1 MRRRSADGA
10 SRMAWNG
17 TEMNSPPPGRALTF
31 PIHWEATRQR
41 SVAAQRDVPSDQE
54 VMAHLQSN
62 HSEVLQILFDRYARL
77 VLSIARGIVR
87 DSGEAEDVV
96 QDVFFYV
103 YQKASL
109 FDPARGSAKAW
120 IVQIAFHR
128 ALDRKAHLSRRGFYV
143 GTDIDPLH
151 DTLLGHSDLEQEVG
165 SEMNRVHLERAF
177 EDLPE
182 IQRRTLNLF
191 YFQGLELR
199 EISERLNEPLGNVRH
214 HFYRGLERLRKSAF
228 VRKLREKQ
236 AL

>member
-1 MRRRSADGA
+1 LALPLMRARTSQ
-10 SRMAWNG
+10 
-17 TEMNSPPPGRALTF
+17 SP
-31 PIHWEATRQR
+31 ATVGEK
-41 SVAAQRDVPSDQE
+41 VAAGAESDEGAIARLQARD
-54 VMAHLQSN
+54 SN
-62 HSEVLQILFDRYARL
+62 ALNLLFDRYARL
-77 VLSIARGIVR
+77 VLSIALRILR
-87 DSGEAEDVV
+87 DYGEAEEVV

-103 YQKASL
+103 YQKSSL
-109 FDPARGSAKAW
+109 FEPARGSAKAW
-120 IVQIAFHR
+120 IVQVAFHR

-151 DTLLGHSDLEQEVG
+151 DTLMGHSDLEQEVG

-182 IQRRTLNLF
+182 IQRRTLDLF

-228 VRKLREKQ
+228 VRRLREKQ
-236 AL
+236 SL

>member
-1 MRRRSADGA
+1 MVLPLLRARTSQ
-10 SRMAWNG
+10 SLVTG
-17 TEMNSPPPGRALTF
+17 TEK
-31 PIHWEATRQR
+31 
-41 SVAAQRDVPSDQE
+41 VAASGQSDEDAIARLQARDST
-54 VMAHLQSN
+54 ALN
-62 HSEVLQILFDRYARL
+62 LLFDRYARL
-77 VLSIARGIVR
+77 VLSIALRILR
-87 DSGEAEDVV
+87 DYGEAEEVV

-109 FDPARGSAKAW
+109 FEPARGSAKAW

-177 EDLPE
+177 EELPE
-182 IQRRTLNLF
+182 IQRRTLDLF

-214 HFYRGLERLRKSAF
+214 HFYRGLEKLRRSAF
-228 VRKLREKQ
+228 VRRLWEKQ
-236 AL
+236 SL

>member
-1 MRRRSADGA
+1 MS
-10 SRMAWNG
+10 
-17 TEMNSPPPGRALTF
+17 SPPQGRALALPLLRARTAQS
-31 PIHWEATRQR
+31 PVAEK
-41 SVAAQRDVPSDQE
+41 VAASGQSDEEAIARLQARD
-54 VMAHLQSN
+54 SN
-62 HSEVLQILFDRYARL
+62 ALNLLFDRYARL
-77 VLSIARGIVR
+77 VLSIALRILR
-87 DSGEAEDVV
+87 DHGEAEEVV
-96 QDVFFYV
+96 QDAFFYV

-109 FDPARGSAKAW
+109 FDPARGSGKAW

-165 SEMNRVHLERAF
+165 SGMNRVLLERAF

-182 IQRRTLNLF
+182 IQRRTLNMF

-214 HFYRGLERLRKSAF
+214 HFYRGLEKLRKSAF
-228 VRKLREKQ
+228 VRRLREKK